1 MGKGYEAAISEQFS
15 NIVYLG
21 LTKRDYIAIM
31 AMQSLISTSRSFD
44 STASVAYRMADA
56 MIEESKK

>member
-1 MGKGYEAAISEQFS
+1 MGKGYEAAVPEPFS

-31 AMQSLISTSRSFD
+31 AMQSIISTSRSFD
-44 STASVAYRMADA
+44 SIASVSYRIADA
-56 MIEESKK
+56 MIEESRK